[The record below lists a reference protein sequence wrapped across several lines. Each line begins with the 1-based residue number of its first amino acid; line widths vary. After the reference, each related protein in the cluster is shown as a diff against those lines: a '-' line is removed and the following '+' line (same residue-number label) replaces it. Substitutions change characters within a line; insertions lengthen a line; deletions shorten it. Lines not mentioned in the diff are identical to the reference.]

1 MSCKSNYNVLSHEW
15 SKHSILCI
23 HVYVATG
30 DFTRQQQSVSSH
42 HDLAGKIP
50 LSIHHHSSLFK
61 QLAIH
66 VLKWRVVGVCL
77 GFTLGELDNIQDN
90 PTLKTTAPN
99 SWLSA
104 MLSEWLQW
112 APGDSRGSTSFAT
125 LEGLKAAL
133 RDAGLGAA
141 AHDLSFQSPPSGID
155 QEATLSKIYNLKE
168 YSPATLLI

>member
-1 MSCKSNYNVLSHEW
+1 MLSHEW

-23 HVYVATG
+23 YVAT
-30 DFTRQQQSVSSH
+30 DNFTRQQQSVSSH
-42 HDLAGKIP
+42 HDLAEKTGYK

-61 QLAIH
+61 QLATCAS
-66 VLKWRVVGVCL
+66 KWRSIGLYL
-77 GFTLGELDNIQDN
+77 GFTRGELDNIIQAN
-90 PTLKTTAPN
+90 PTLLTTPPN
-99 SWLSA
+99 SRLSA

-112 APGDSRGSTSFAT
+112 APGDSRGSTNFAT
-125 LEGLKAAL
+125 LESLKVAL
-133 RDAGLGAA
+133 RRTGLGAV